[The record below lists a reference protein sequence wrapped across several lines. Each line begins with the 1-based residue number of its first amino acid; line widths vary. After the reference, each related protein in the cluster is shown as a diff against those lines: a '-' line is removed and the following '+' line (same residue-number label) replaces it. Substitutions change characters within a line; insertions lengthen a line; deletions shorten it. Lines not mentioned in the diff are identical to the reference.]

1 MVAPVFWPL
10 TVSNCSD
17 TNGNTTMGIAKIRS
31 PLTDLENELM
41 RAVWDHGPC
50 SVEAVHQV
58 ISQTR
63 SLKEGSTR
71 TLLRRL
77 EQKGYLK
84 HEERD
89 RAYIYSAVDPA
100 RSLAAKA
107 ARQLIDRF
115 CDGSLEQL
123 LIGMVENKVVDR
135 AELQELARKIAKKT
149 GKGNLL

>member
-1 MVAPVFWPL
+1 
-10 TVSNCSD
+10 
-17 TNGNTTMGIAKIRS
+17 MGIAKIRA

-50 SVEAVHQV
+50 SVEAVHRV
-58 ISQTR
+58 ISGTR
-63 SLKEGSTR
+63 SLKEGTTR

-84 HEERD
+84 HQEKD

-115 CDGSLEQL
+115 CNGSLEQL
-123 LIGMVENKVVDR
+123 LVGMVENKVVDR
-135 AELQELARKIAKKT
+135 AELQELARKIARKT
-149 GKGNLL
+149 RKGNNL

>member
-1 MVAPVFWPL
+1 MR
-10 TVSNCSD
+10 
-17 TNGNTTMGIAKIRS
+17 IAQIRS

-50 SVEAVHQV
+50 SVEGVHRV
-58 ISQTR
+58 ISANR
-63 SLKEGSTR
+63 SLKEGTTR

-77 EQKGYLK
+77 EQKGYLR
-84 HEERD
+84 HEEKD

-115 CDGSLEQL
+115 CNGSLEQL
-123 LIGMVENKVVDR
+123 LVGMVENKVVDR
-135 AELQELARKIAKKT
+135 AELQELARKIARKT
-149 GKGNLL
+149 RKGDDL